1 MSEDKERNDRTVYIN
16 NLSYR
21 RNEQGVKELF
31 TPFGFVNTVNILI
44 DPQTGVSKGMAFVEM
59 KTLKGAQ
66 NAIEKLNGAVVDG
79 RTVKVRA
86 ATLKDKP
93 IKKFYPPK
101 PKNEE
106 PKAPKKTVV
115 KEAPKKVLKK
125 PTVKVKRVKKKSG
138 LEIML
143 ERVKKA

>member
-21 RNEQGVKELF
+21 RDEQGVKELF
-31 TPFGFVNTVNILI
+31 TPFGFVNTVNII
-44 DPQTGVSKGMAFVEM
+44 KHPQTGVCTGMAFVEM
-59 KTLKGAQ
+59 KTIKGAQ
-66 NAIEKLNGAVVDG
+66 NAIEKLNGALIDG

-86 ATLKDKP
+86 ATFKDKP
-93 IKKFYPPK
+93 IKKFYPAK

-106 PKAPKKTVV
+106 PKPAKKVV
-115 KEAPKKVLKK
+115 KATPKKVSKK
-125 PTVKVKRVKKKSG
+125 PTVKVKREKKKSG

-143 ERVKKA
+143 ERVKKS